1 MDNLDVKRIQ
11 EDAFSA
17 IDNLF
22 SDGKESK
29 DEDFIKLK
37 EKILTL
43 DWEFNPDDI
52 KEIINILN
60 TLKNKYTDKVNSVLI
75 SMMINI
81 SKFLLVAKEKSP
93 SDTLN
98 VLAYIIDFFARLNE
112 EEITVKE
119 KKKYIAEIKSKYI
132 KIKNAFTKLQPD
144 SDEKQKAPEVED
156 QNKEKIVS
164 KQESIIKSETESLSQ
179 EKQIEKQEV
188 FVIEDEKKQENIRE
202 ALDDVAKESIK
213 VENIDF
219 ILDKLMS
226 KIEYNLSTIIEE
238 NFKYVTEKLR
248 KFEERLEDIA
258 GELQII
264 KKDFKDTSSLEK
276 QDYQE
281 DKVDIF
287 LDEKGVKKESK
298 VIEDGD
304 TKLILDGKDD
314 FEIELKEDMDVVD
327 LDNQEKQKEENKEEI
342 FSFEEVFEDT
352 ETKENNFFQENE
364 ILPYVKIF
372 KIKNKLLAIDDSS
385 IGGIFKLSPL
395 KANSLYKKERFKLKE
410 IKTLFSS
417 LAKHVRGS
425 FSNLKEKELKNLEV
439 EVYKY
444 PEKFVDKF
452 KYMILIDYEKPLVLF
467 VRDIVGNNIFLPKN
481 KISAKDVD
489 SLFNYKVAIA
499 EIGEVEYF
507 EI

>member
-1 MDNLDVKRIQ
+1 
-11 EDAFSA
+11 
-17 IDNLF
+17 
-22 SDGKESK
+22 
-29 DEDFIKLK
+29 
-37 EKILTL
+37 
-43 DWEFNPDDI
+43 
-52 KEIINILN
+52 
-60 TLKNKYTDKVNSVLI
+60 
-75 SMMINI
+75 
-81 SKFLLVAKEKSP
+81 
-93 SDTLN
+93 
-98 VLAYIIDFFARLNE
+98 
-112 EEITVKE
+112 
-119 KKKYIAEIKSKYI
+119 
-132 KIKNAFTKLQPD
+132 
-144 SDEKQKAPEVED
+144 
-156 QNKEKIVS
+156 
-164 KQESIIKSETESLSQ
+164 
-179 EKQIEKQEV
+179 
-188 FVIEDEKKQENIRE
+188 
-202 ALDDVAKESIK
+202 
-213 VENIDF
+213 
-219 ILDKLMS
+219 MS

-314 FEIELKEDMDVVD
+314 FEIELEEDMEVVE
-327 LDNQEKQKEENKEEI
+327 LDTKEEQKEENKKQEEKEI

-352 ETKENNFFQENE
+352 ETKEDNFFQEDE
-364 ILPYVKIF
+364 IIPYVKVF

-385 IGGIFKLSPL
+385 IGGIFKVSPS
-395 KANSLYKKERFKLKE
+395 KAKSLYKKERFKLKE
-410 IKTLFSS
+410 IKTLFSG

-444 PEKFVDKF
+444 PEQFVDKF

-467 VRDIVGNNIFLPKN
+467 VRDIVGNKIFLPKN
-481 KISAKDVD
+481 RIPAKNVD
-489 SLFNYKVAIA
+489 SLFNYKVTIA
-499 EIGEVEYF
+499 GIGEVEYF